1 MGLATDR
8 SISQGRVSFIKDLAA
23 KETWQLES
31 IIGVETMKKQTDKKN
46 LNMGSRDIK
55 KPQPK

>member
-1 MGLATDR
+1 
-8 SISQGRVSFIKDLAA
+8 LAA

>member
-1 MGLATDR
+1 
-8 SISQGRVSFIKDLAA
+8 LAA

-46 LNMGSRDIK
+46 LDV
-55 KPQPK
+55 